1 LTIAAHEG
9 ILLDATVVAAKG
21 KASADL
27 GVETALLDLKDG
39 TTYRLDAVA
48 ARAWGLIQTPRTVRE
63 VRDTLLAECDARS
76 ASKWLLVYCS
86 KIRN

>member
-1 LTIAAHEG
+1 MAAHEG
-9 ILLDATVVAAKG
+9 ILLGATVVAAKG

-76 ASKWLLVYCS
+76 ASNWLLVYCS